1 MQDTLKNAEISDL
14 SLSNERI
21 WKSPSEKKLWKD
33 FQADGLKRQ
42 GKPADN
48 PVQ

>member
-1 MQDTLKNAEISDL
+1 MREFGRVLQRRN
-14 SLSNERI
+14 
-21 WKSPSEKKLWKD
+21 SEKD